1 MKKLNTTVF
10 STDVTSILVQANMSA
25 NEEDKL
31 PEDELLG
38 QMACVSSSH
47 GSPFTL
53 TPNIAQDVHLRWHG
67 HDVERARPHS

>member
-1 MKKLNTTVF
+1 
-10 STDVTSILVQANMSA
+10 MSA

-53 TPNIAQDVHLRWHG
+53 TPNFAQDVHLRGHG